1 MENVNDIKNS
11 KEYSDFR
18 EYQEFRK
25 FKAEQWKSARSKAQF
40 TDDAKIQ
47 PQDKEIEDAVLGA
60 LMLERDAYA
69 IVCDLLRPES
79 FYDPGNQKIYA
90 AINKLGV
97 MQQPIDM
104 LTVTQQLRA
113 DGALDDVGGP
123 VRISELTSNV
133 ASAAHIEYHARIV
146 AQKFLARRLISFC
159 SEIEKKSF
167 DESYDIDDL
176 LQEAEGKLFEISQ
189 GNLKKDFTQID
200 PVINSAMEQIEA
212 AGKRESGLSGLQ
224 TGFHNLD
231 KLTSGWQNSDLI
243 IIAARPAMGKTAF
256 VLSMA
261 KNMAVDYNTPV
272 AIFSLEMSNLQ
283 LVNRLI
289 SNVCE
294 IEGEKIK
301 SGRLSR
307 QEWEQLNSRVRS
319 LFSAPLYVDD
329 SPSLSI
335 LELRTKARRLVKE
348 HGVKIIIIDYLQLMN
363 ATGMKF
369 GSREQEVSMISRSL
383 KQLAKE
389 LNIPV
394 IALSQ
399 LSRKVEE
406 RNDGNKRPQLSDLRE
421 SGAIEQDADIVC
433 FIHRP
438 EYYTRSTTD
447 AENRDIRGM
456 AEFIVA
462 KHRSGSVDD
471 IEMTFVARFARFQ
484 NRSEPMPFEKGT
496 MASKINDDPGPQ
508 EVYIPAPADGQPNA
522 VDASA
527 MGLGNDAQ
535 GGPMPDFLKE

>member
-18 EYQEFRK
+18 EYQEFRN

-535 GGPMPDFLKE
+535 GGPMPDFLSE

>member
-522 VDASA
+522 VDAAA

-535 GGPMPDFLKE
+535 GGPMPDFLSE

>member
-294 IEGEKIK
+294 LEGEKIK
-301 SGRLSR
+301 IGRLSR
-307 QEWEQLNSRVRS
+307 QEWEQLNARVRS

-527 MGLGNDAQ
+527 MGLGNDAH
-535 GGPMPDFLKE
+535 GGPMPDFLSE